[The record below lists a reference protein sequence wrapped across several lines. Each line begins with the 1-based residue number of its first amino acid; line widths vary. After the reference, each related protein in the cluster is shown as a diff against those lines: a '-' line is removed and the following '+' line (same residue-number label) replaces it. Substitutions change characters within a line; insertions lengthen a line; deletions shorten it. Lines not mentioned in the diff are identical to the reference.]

1 MGPLCGGPS
10 GFGGVWSLV
19 GRGADD
25 QTNSEAMATRQRA
38 LSTAIRYQTKA
49 EKLLAAAPL
58 PKRVGTCLKLDLAP
72 WAPTP
77 HLAAAANASLEAI
90 REAAAGMHYKAAV
103 IDASNITGSDVAALA
118 AAPGEERASH
128 YRDVAHLLRTLG
140 EAELP
145 SVAVLDGCVTG
156 STIGLGA
163 HASICVVTERT
174 RASLPGPAYGFLTES
189 FAAYQLTRLPEEYQ
203 GVGAYLM
210 LTGATLTGQELVDI
224 GLATHSTESQAI
236 GRIEAE
242 VRHQRARHLGRTIRT
257 VETGLI
263 EPRRVEC
270 VLWAYHTQPCT
281 LCSRSHLLSSLLFA
295 CPGTP
300 TPTPSIISTRSTR
313 ASH

>member
-1 MGPLCGGPS
+1 M
-10 GFGGVWSLV
+10 
-19 GRGADD
+19 GADAAPRRRRKRLARGY
-25 QTNSEAMATRQRA
+25 S
-38 LSTAIRYQTKA
+38 
-49 EKLLAAAPL
+49 LAAAG
-58 PKRVGTCLKLDLAP
+58 V
-72 WAPTP
+72 
-77 HLAAAANASLEAI
+77 
-90 REAAAGMHYKAAV
+90 HYKAAV

-128 YRDVAHLLRTLG
+128 YRDVAHLLRSSVRRSCRQS
-140 EAELP
+140 P
-145 SVAVLDGCVTG
+145 S
-156 STIGLGA
+156 STAASPAARLA
-163 HASICVVTERT
+163 SARTSICVVTERT
-174 RASLPGPAYGFLTES
+174 RACYPGPAYGFLTES

-270 VLWAYHTQPCT
+270 VCTPAHALACT
-281 LCSRSHLLSSLLFA
+281 LLSHTFTLFSCQVHRRPRPLLPRRDQRVLL
-295 CPGTP
+295 
-300 TPTPSIISTRSTR
+300 IKY
-313 ASH
+313 